1 MTTPADR
8 ENERDLARRRAQELK
23 DLDTE
28 HDHGP
33 RPLEGFAGA
42 RTTWT
47 EEQDDTAAAQVHGN
61 DEAEAER
68 RSLEQVPPDPDEKR
82 LPENGEGEG

>member
-8 ENERDLARRRAQELK
+8 ENERDLARRREQELK

-28 HDHGP
+28 QDHGP
-33 RPLEGFAGA
+33 RPLEGLSGA
-42 RTTWT
+42 HTTWT
-47 EEQDDTAAAQVHGN
+47 EEQDEAAAAQVHGN
-61 DEAEAER
+61 DEAESER

-82 LPENGEGEG
+82 LPEEGDGEG

>member
-8 ENERDLARRRAQELK
+8 ENERDLARRREQELK

-28 HDHGP
+28 QDHGP
-33 RPLEGFAGA
+33 RPLEGLSGA
-42 RTTWT
+42 HTPGT
-47 EEQDDTAAAQVHGN
+47 EEQDEAAAAQVHGN
-61 DEAEAER
+61 DEAESER

-82 LPENGEGEG
+82 LPEEGDGER